1 MKSVLISG
9 LCIVCSMLLLP
20 IFSMGGD
27 ETHVATNKKEET
39 AKTEALKGA
48 ESFKLL
54 DAATGTVTEIDTAEY
69 IFGVV
74 AAEMPALYESEALKA
89 QAVAAYTFAL
99 HRKKEAEET
108 GRTYDISTDHK
119 TDQSFITRAAAR
131 EKWGDKAP
139 EYEQKLESAISA
151 VKGLVLTYDKEII
164 LSVYHAISSGVTEES
179 KNVWGKAL
187 PYLVS
192 VDSAGDKTHENY
204 LSVVSLPAEELK
216 AKISHLADTSGE
228 GNIFAN
234 PKVSDAETVTE
245 IDINGKTVS
254 GFSVSE
260 ALELRSSCFQVS
272 FADGIYTFIV
282 KGYGH
287 GVGMSQN
294 GANLMAK
301 EGKDMEEILAHY
313 YKNSTLTQTD

>member
-9 LCIVCSMLLLP
+9 LCIICSMLLIP
-20 IFSMGGD
+20 IFAIKGD
-27 ETHVATNKKEET
+27 EGPVKVGTKEET
-39 AKTEALKGA
+39 VKKETIVKA

-54 DAATGTVTEIDTAEY
+54 DTATNSITEINSAEY

-74 AAEMPALYESEALKA
+74 AAEMPALYETEALKA

-99 HRKKEAEET
+99 YRKNEAEKADRE
-108 GRTYDISTDHK
+108 YDISTDHK
-119 TDQSFITRAAAR
+119 TDQSFITRDAAR
-131 EKWGDKAP
+131 QKWGEKAA
-139 EYEQKLESAISA
+139 EYEQKIESAISA
-151 VKGLVLTYDKEII
+151 VEGLVLTYNKEII

-179 KNVWGKAL
+179 KNVWGTEL
-187 PYLVS
+187 PYLTT
-192 VDSAGDKTHENY
+192 VDSSGDKLAETY
-204 LSVVSLPAEELK
+204 LSVNSFSAEELK
-216 AKISHLADTSGE
+216 SKIAHLADTSGDN
-228 GNIFAN
+228 NIFSN
-234 PKVSDAETVTE
+234 PKTSEAGTVTE

-260 ALELRSSCFQVS
+260 ALELRSSAFQVS

-294 GANLMAK
+294 GANYMAK
-301 EGKDMEEILAHY
+301 EGKNFEEILAHY
-313 YKNSTLTQTD
+313 YQNSKLTEIN

>member
-9 LCIVCSMLLLP
+9 ICIVCSMLLLP
-20 IFSMGGD
+20 IISIKGD
-27 ETHVATNKKEET
+27 NTTIKTGKNEEIII
-39 AKTEALKGA
+39 AENIKGA
-48 ESFKLL
+48 EKFRLL
-54 DAATGTVTEIDTAEY
+54 DTAANTITEMETSEY

-74 AAEMPALYESEALKA
+74 AAEMPALYETEALKA

-99 HRKKEAEET
+99 YRKGEAEKS
-108 GRTYDISTDHK
+108 GREYDISTDHK

-131 EKWGDKAP
+131 EKWGEKAP
-139 EYEQKLESAISA
+139 EYEQKIEEAVSA
-151 VKGLVLTYDKEII
+151 VKGLILTYDNKII
-164 LSVYHAISSGVTEES
+164 LSVYHAISSGITEES
-179 KNVWGKAL
+179 KNVWGAEL

-192 VDSAGDKTHENY
+192 VDSSADKSHENY
-204 LSVVSLPAEELK
+204 LSVVSFPAEELK
-216 AKISHLADTSGE
+216 AKISHLADTSGNE
-228 GNIFAN
+228 NIFSN
-234 PKVSDAETVTE
+234 PKTTEAQTVTE

-260 ALELRSSCFQVS
+260 ALELRSAAFEVS

-301 EGKDMEEILAHY
+301 EGKNFKEILAHY
-313 YKNSTLTQTD
+313 YKNSKLTES